1 MLFFI
6 VLYALDLFARYMLK
20 TELWQKQVAAITNP
34 NKSNVAATFRDTPRL
49 PIALLPLFFF
59 ATSCLLGDTHLSALM
74 SSSPP
79 APPAVPAQRTSEVF
93 NSSDADVV
101 LGSSECVQFTCIVD
115 SSTCNLQILLSYSN
129 VLFKV
134 HKSHLAIGSR
144 VFQVM
149 FEDSVVTDGKGVVIE
164 LTESRATLSKL
175 LPFFY
180 PGSPRMAVLLPAA
193 RLWSL
198 LRAID
203 K

>member
-101 LGSSECVQFTCIVD
+101 LGSSD
-115 SSTCNLQILLSYSN
+115 N

-203 K
+203 KSHMR